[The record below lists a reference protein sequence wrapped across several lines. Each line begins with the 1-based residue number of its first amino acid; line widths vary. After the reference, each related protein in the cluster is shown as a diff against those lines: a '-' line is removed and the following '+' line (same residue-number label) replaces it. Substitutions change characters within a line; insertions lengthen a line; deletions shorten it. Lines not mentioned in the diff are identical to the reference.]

1 MATLHVVDGQS
12 SGGTLSGLLPK
23 AKILVWRDA
32 LYDGPVPGGLSL
44 AQLSRIRTRHWG
56 AGNELSIRDRELAR
70 FRRFQEVVLWFGPT
84 MVCQLSLIQ
93 VLDWFAGQKKGDTR
107 VTLVDE
113 EYAGWLPPQ
122 KLGPYLE
129 RRRPVTA
136 AMYRL
141 ARRVWKAFTARDP
154 RKLNEFLS
162 ADLAALPELRRILL
176 LQAQEYPDSRNGL
189 SRIERRLLDNLSKP
203 TVVAHLVGAVM
214 PDETFGDGY
223 YFDIVRRFLRS
234 RNQLINFDEPFTGDF
249 AGVEFRR
256 SRIALT
262 NFGRKVLRSK
272 ADAVAF
278 NGIDRWIGSVHL
290 EGNRCPWRWSDTE
303 QQVIHA
309 VVR

>member
-1 MATLHVVDGQS
+1 MATLHVVDGES
-12 SGGTLSGLLPK
+12 SGGTLRGLFPK
-23 AKILVWRDA
+23 AKILIWRDA

-44 AQLSRIRTRHWG
+44 AQLSKIRTRHWG
-56 AGNELSIRDRELAR
+56 AGNELSIRDRELGQ
-70 FRRFQEVVLWFGPT
+70 FRKFQEVVLWFGPT

-93 VLDWFAGQKKGDTR
+93 VLDWFAGQKKGDTT
-107 VTLVDE
+107 VSLIDGA
-113 EYAGWLPPQ
+113 YAGQHRPEQ
-122 KLGPYLE
+122 LGPYME
-129 RRRPVTA
+129 GRRPVTA

-214 PDETFGDGY
+214 LDETFGDGY
-223 YFDIVRRFLRS
+223 YFDILRRFLRS

-249 AGVEFRR
+249 AGVGFRR
-256 SRIALT
+256 SRTSLT
-262 NFGRKVLRSK
+262 DS
-272 ADAVAF
+272 
-278 NGIDRWIGSVHL
+278 
-290 EGNRCPWRWSDTE
+290 
-303 QQVIHA
+303 
-309 VVR
+309 